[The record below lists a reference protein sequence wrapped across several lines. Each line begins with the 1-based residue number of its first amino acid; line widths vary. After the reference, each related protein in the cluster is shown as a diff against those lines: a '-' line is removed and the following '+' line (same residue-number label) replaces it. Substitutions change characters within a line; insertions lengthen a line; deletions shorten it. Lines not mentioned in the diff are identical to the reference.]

1 MDSYFAVLLQ
11 RFDASPHICVCL
23 FVCLLQQYPAEN
35 LLKNDS
41 FKKWKC
47 AAGEK
52 QASVVFQV
60 QLE

>member
-1 MDSYFAVLLQ
+1 MFAVL
-11 RFDASPHICVCL
+11 IVCH
-23 FVCLLQQYPAEN
+23 FRLLQQYPAEN

-47 AAGEK
+47 TAGEK

-60 QLE
+60 MW